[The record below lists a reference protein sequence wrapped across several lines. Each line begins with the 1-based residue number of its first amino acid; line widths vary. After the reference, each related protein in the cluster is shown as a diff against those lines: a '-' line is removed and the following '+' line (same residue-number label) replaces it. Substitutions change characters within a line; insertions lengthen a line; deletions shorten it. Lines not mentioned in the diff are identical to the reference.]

1 MKNLFLSIIWILLV
15 VLSKLKGDLEG
26 LRLKVKLLLLVFL
39 YCIFVDIMEFI
50 FKNNYKGYYYNKF
63 IFFIYICKK
72 KIIIGLDYYF
82 LVDLEKVFC

>member
-1 MKNLFLSIIWILLV
+1 M

-26 LRLKVKLLLLVFL
+26 LRLKVKLLLLVFV
-39 YCIFVDIMEFI
+39 YCIFVDIMELI

-72 KIIIGLDYYF
+72 KIIIGLDYNF
-82 LVDLEKVFC
+82 LVDLEKVFY

>member
-26 LRLKVKLLLLVFL
+26 LRLKVKLLLLVFV
-39 YCIFVDIMEFI
+39 YCIFVDIMELI

-63 IFFIYICKK
+63 FFIYIYVKK
-72 KIIIGLDYYF
+72 RL
-82 LVDLEKVFC
+82 